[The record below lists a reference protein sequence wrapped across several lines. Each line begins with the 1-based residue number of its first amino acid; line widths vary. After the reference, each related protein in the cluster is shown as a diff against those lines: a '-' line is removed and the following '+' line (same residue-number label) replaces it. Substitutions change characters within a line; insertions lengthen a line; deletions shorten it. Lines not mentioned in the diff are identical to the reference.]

1 MPRNRENNT
10 KNELDIYVIL
20 SEISEEF
27 IVWKI
32 KSGNAY
38 TAYKDHAR
46 LKSLYTKEL
55 FRQSI
60 EQKKMPKMYLL
71 ETINC
76 SQRDAM
82 KHCIVWTKYFREH
95 GKTPLT
101 KDIMMDYT
109 DTLDEQSIAIYDEIK
124 DKTLEEIIN
133 PETVIVDNYQS
144 KKWNNSTK
152 STSEKSEKSKQIKIV
167 VNPEQYKII
176 KNKADYL
183 QMPIAKYGRIMM
195 VNGFVFRFDFAEYL
209 NEIRSIKRVIQDIQE
224 AIYQSGR
231 YFPSDLENLEKCIN
245 EVNDVQR
252 KMMKYTAKVVKKQVE
267 KMPKEHYETNED

>member
-1 MPRNRENNT
+1 MPRNRDSNA
-10 KNELDIYVIL
+10 KSELDIYVIL

-46 LKSLYTKEL
+46 LKSLYTKDL
-55 FRQSI
+55 FLRSI
-60 EQKKMPKMYLL
+60 EQMKMPKMYLL

-76 SQRDAM
+76 SQREAM

-95 GKTPLT
+95 GKTPLAGEV
-101 KDIMMDYT
+101 MVDYT
-109 DTLDEQSIAIYDEIK
+109 DTLDEQSLALYEEIK
-124 DKTLEEIIN
+124 DRPFEEIIG
-133 PETVIVDNYQS
+133 PEMAIVENYQPKS
-144 KKWNNSTK
+144 WNRDAKDTM
-152 STSEKSEKSKQIKIV
+152 EKPISSKQIKIV
-167 VNPEQYKII
+167 ANPEQYKII
-176 KNKADYL
+176 QKKADYL
-183 QMPIAKYGRIMM
+183 NMPIAKYGRSMM

-209 NEIRSIKRVIQDIQE
+209 KEIRRIKRVMQDIQE

-231 YFPSDLENLEKCIN
+231 YFPSDLENLEKCID

-252 KMMKYTAKVVKKQVE
+252 KMMKDTAKIVKKQAE
-267 KMPKEHYETNED
+267 KMPEGLYEKHKD

>member
-1 MPRNRENNT
+1 MPRNRDSNA
-10 KNELDIYVIL
+10 KSELDIYVIL

-46 LKSLYTKEL
+46 LKSLYTKDL
-55 FRQSI
+55 FLRSI
-60 EQKKMPKMYLL
+60 EQMKMPKMYLL

-76 SQRDAM
+76 SQREAM

-95 GKTPLT
+95 GKTPLAGEV
-101 KDIMMDYT
+101 MVDYT
-109 DTLDEQSIAIYDEIK
+109 DTLDEQSLALYEEIK
-124 DKTLEEIIN
+124 DRPFEEIIG
-133 PETVIVDNYQS
+133 PETAIVENYQPKS
-144 KKWNNSTK
+144 WNRDAKDT
-152 STSEKSEKSKQIKIV
+152 TEKTISSRQIKIV
-167 VNPEQYKII
+167 ANPEQYKII
-176 KNKADYL
+176 QKKADYL
-183 QMPIAKYGRIMM
+183 NMPIAKYGRIMM

-209 NEIRSIKRVIQDIQE
+209 KEIRRIKRVMQDIQE

-231 YFPSDLENLEKCIN
+231 YFPSDLENLEKCID

-252 KMMKYTAKVVKKQVE
+252 KMMKDTAKIVKKQAE
-267 KMPKEHYETNED
+267 KMPEGFYEKH

>member
-1 MPRNRENNT
+1 MPRNRDSNA

-46 LKSLYTKEL
+46 LKSLYTKDL
-55 FRQSI
+55 FLRSI
-60 EQKKMPKMYLL
+60 EQMKMPKMYLL
-71 ETINC
+71 ETVNC
-76 SQRDAM
+76 SQREAM

-95 GKTPLT
+95 GITPLAGEV
-101 KDIMMDYT
+101 MVDYT
-109 DTLDEQSIAIYDEIK
+109 DTLDEQSLVLYEEIK
-124 DKTLEEIIN
+124 NRPFEEIIN
-133 PETVIVDNYQS
+133 PETAIVENYRS
-144 KKWNNSTK
+144 KSWSKNTNGT
-152 STSEKSEKSKQIKIV
+152 TEKPKNSKQIKIV
-167 VNPEQYKII
+167 ANPEQYQII
-176 KNKADYL
+176 QKKADYL
-183 QMPIAKYGRIMM
+183 NMPIAKYGRTMM

-209 NEIRSIKRVIQDIQE
+209 DEIRRIKRVIQDIQE

-231 YFPSDLENLEKCIN
+231 YFPSDLENLEKCID

-252 KMMKYTAKVVKKQVE
+252 KMMKETFKIIKKQAA
-267 KMPKEHYETNED
+267 KMPEGLYEEYED

>member
-1 MPRNRENNT
+1 MPRNRDNNA
-10 KNELDIYVIL
+10 KSELDIYVIL

-46 LKSLYTKEL
+46 LKSLYTKDL
-55 FRQSI
+55 FLRSI
-60 EQKKMPKMYLL
+60 EQMKMPKMYLL

-76 SQRDAM
+76 SQREAM

-95 GKTPLT
+95 GKTPLAGEV
-101 KDIMMDYT
+101 MVDYT
-109 DTLDEQSIAIYDEIK
+109 DTLDEQSLALYEEIK
-124 DKTLEEIIN
+124 DRPFEEIIG
-133 PETVIVDNYQS
+133 PETAIVENYQP
-144 KKWNNSTK
+144 KNWNRDAKDT
-152 STSEKSEKSKQIKIV
+152 TEKPISSKQIKIV
-167 VNPEQYKII
+167 ANPEQYKII
-176 KNKADYL
+176 QKKADYL
-183 QMPIAKYGRIMM
+183 NMPIAKYGRIMM

-209 NEIRSIKRVIQDIQE
+209 KEIRRIKRVMQDIQE

-252 KMMKYTAKVVKKQVE
+252 KMMKDTAKIVKKQAE
-267 KMPKEHYETNED
+267 KMPEGLYEKHKN